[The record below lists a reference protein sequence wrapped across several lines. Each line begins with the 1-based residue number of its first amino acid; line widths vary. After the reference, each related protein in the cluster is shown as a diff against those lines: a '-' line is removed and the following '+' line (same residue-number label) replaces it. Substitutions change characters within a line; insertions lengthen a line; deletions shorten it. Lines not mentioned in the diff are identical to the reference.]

1 MTNLCLQPP
10 NMSQVLDLMVRMLGF
25 TEEDRQRIGFAQH
38 AAGKGIVRGMLGL
51 PGRLVGGFLGG
62 LNSPETS
69 SSDNLVNSRCVVWHE
84 RAPHNTLIYS
94 FIWQSF
100 ADLWVDFLLK
110 ETEERERRLS
120 SEALGASSSQ
130 QDGSAYSEI
139 ATKLPSSSSSPTDS
153 RLPSKHHGR

>member
-1 MTNLCLQPP
+1 MSILLIKTLKDTGNMELSKRKLEEALEETCKELDKALQELARLKQHILEKMTNLCLQPP

-69 SSDNLVNSRCVVWHE
+69 SSDNLVK
-84 RAPHNTLIYS
+84 
-94 FIWQSF
+94 
-100 ADLWVDFLLK
+100 FLP
-110 ETEERERRLS
+110 R
-120 SEALGASSSQ
+120 
-130 QDGSAYSEI
+130 
-139 ATKLPSSSSSPTDS
+139 PFF
-153 RLPSKHHGR
+153 

>member
-1 MTNLCLQPP
+1 
-10 NMSQVLDLMVRMLGF
+10 MSQVLDLMVRMLGF

-69 SSDNLVNSRCVVWHE
+69 SSDNLCCVVWHE

-110 ETEERERRLS
+110 ETEERERRES

-130 QDGSAYSEI
+130 DGSAYSKAPVI

-153 RLPSKHHGR
+153 GLPSKHHGR